1 MTQHSSLKKGGESKF
16 RSVLKRFERLKELA
30 DKEKWF
36 EEKDSIYKLPKLKII
51 KFKVKKV
58 KAAEEEV
65 APAEAA
71 AAGAEGA
78 ASAKKA
84 APGKEALGKGAAPA
98 EGGAPAGEKK
108 QKAKK

>member
-36 EEKDSIYKLPKLKII
+36 EEKDSVYHLPKLKIV
-51 KFKVKKV
+51 KFKVKKA
-58 KAAEEEV
+58 KAAEEEA
-65 APAEAA
+65 APGEAA

-78 ASAKKA
+78 APAKEA
-84 APGKEALGKGAAPA
+84 APGKEGAAPA

-108 QKAKK
+108 EKPKK